1 MSVFATA
8 WAWDQRVKQNEKLL
22 LLFLADNADRS
33 GVGNTLTD
41 VLDHAQEVCGFDR
54 QTLRKHLEYL
64 EQSGLFQTTD
74 GDGYRLNLGE
84 RKPKLTAFR
93 LDVD

>member
-8 WAWDQRVKQNEKLL
+8 WAWDQPVKQNEKLL

-33 GVGNTLTD
+33 GGGNALTD

-64 EQSGLFQTTD
+64 GQSGLFQTTAS
-74 GDGYRLNLGE
+74 DGYRLNLGE
-84 RKPKLTAFR
+84 SKPKLGAFR